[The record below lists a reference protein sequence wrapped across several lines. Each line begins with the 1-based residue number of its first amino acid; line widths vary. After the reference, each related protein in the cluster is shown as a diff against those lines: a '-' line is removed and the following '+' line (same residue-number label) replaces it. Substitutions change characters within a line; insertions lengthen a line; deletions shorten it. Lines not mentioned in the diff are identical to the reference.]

1 MQLINRYLEVHD
13 KEYIGGNN
21 KSFMTKALP
30 KSVMERT
37 CFRNK
42 FSKNS
47 TNENRLGYTRQVN
60 FCISLLRKEKNA
72 IFSKLN

>member
-1 MQLINRYLEVHD
+1 MEFVNCYLEIHE
-13 KEYIGGNN
+13 KKYIGVNN

-30 KSVMERT
+30 KSVMEKT
-37 CFRNK
+37 CFRNN
-42 FSKNS
+42 FLKNS

-60 FCISLLRKEKNA
+60 FCISLLREEKNA